1 MGLVRLLVQF
11 LTLLSSNTNYVL
23 LLLLVEVVL
32 LVLLDMGLVRLSVV
46 VTHRKGEDI
55 LR

>member
-23 LLLLVEVVL
+23 LVLLVE
-32 LVLLDMGLVRLSVV
+32 LVLLDMSLVRLSVV

>member
-23 LLLLVEVVL
+23 LVL

-46 VTHRKGEDI
+46 VTHHEGEDI

>member
-23 LLLLVEVVL
+23 L
-32 LVLLDMGLVRLSVV
+32 VLLDMGLVRLSVV
-46 VTHRKGEDI
+46 VTHHEGEDI